1 MMRSRV
7 GHALLAATGYLCA
20 AALGAH
26 QSELSS
32 PGQVAGRDFF
42 LDVIFLAGMRVELQ
56 RRRRF
61 VGGGASH
68 GPGVIYERIVAARF
82 HLDAL
87 LTASDHWRDR
97 SAVKI
102 VRPIEI
108 DHAFRD
114 WDGQWLITLTLH
126 AACAGRESKQISRHH
141 AWSLSRSR
149 CAMKT
154 RSFAQVTRV
163 RTQRRG
169 CRLEDA

>member
-87 LTASDHWRDR
+87 LAASDHRRDR

-108 DHAFRD
+108 DHALRD

-126 AACAGRESKQISRHH
+126 ASGEDRADCAGRESKQISRHH

-154 RSFAQVTRV
+154 RSRAR
-163 RTQRRG
+163 
-169 CRLEDA
+169 E